1 MPTAYIAIE
10 DRAERERITSA
21 LHRRDWS
28 VVAHATG
35 FHLLSDLADVIE
47 GRSRE
52 LPALIVVDA
61 YARGCAGTTIAA
73 GLHDL
78 GLDIPVEIVPRRPKP
93 VERDRV
99 SSAA

>member
-1 MPTAYIAIE
+1 MKTAYIAIE
-10 DRAERERITSA
+10 DRVQRERIMRA
-21 LHRRDWS
+21 LQRRGWS

-35 FHLLSDLADVIE
+35 FHLLSELADVIE
-47 GRSRE
+47 GKARE
-52 LPALIVVDA
+52 LPGLIVVDA

-78 GLDIPVEIVPRRPKP
+78 GLDIPVEIIPRRPKR
-93 VERDRV
+93 VEGDRV

>member
-1 MPTAYIAIE
+1 MPTAYISIE
-10 DRAERERITSA
+10 DRKHRDRIIDA
-21 LHRRDWS
+21 LRGRGWS
-28 VVAHATG
+28 VAVHPTG
-35 FHLLSDLADVIE
+35 FHLLSELADVIE

-52 LPALIVVDA
+52 FPALIVVDA
-61 YARGCAGTTIAA
+61 FSRGCAGTTIAA

-78 GLDIPVEIVPRRPKP
+78 GLDIPVEIVPRCAEP

>member
-1 MPTAYIAIE
+1 MSTAYLSIE
-10 DRAERERITSA
+10 DRAERERITHA
-21 LHRRDWS
+21 LHGRGWS
-28 VVAHATG
+28 VVTYPTG
-35 FHLLSDLADVIE
+35 FHLLSELADVIE
-47 GRSRE
+47 GRARE

-78 GLDIPVEIVPRRPKP
+78 GLDIPVEIIPRRARRSEP
-93 VERDRV
+93 DRV

>member
-10 DRAERERITSA
+10 DRAHRERIRDA
-21 LHRRDWS
+21 LHRRGWS
-28 VVAHATG
+28 VVSHATG
-35 FHLLSDLADVIE
+35 FHLLSDLADVID
-47 GRSRE
+47 GRTRDR
-52 LPALIVVDA
+52 PALIVVDA

-78 GLDIPVEIVPRRPKP
+78 GLDIPVEIVPRRPKRQ
-93 VERDRV
+93 EGDRL

>member
-1 MPTAYIAIE
+1 MKTAYIAIE
-10 DRAERERITSA
+10 DRVQRERIMRA
-21 LHRRDWS
+21 LDRRGWS

-35 FHLLSDLADVIE
+35 FHLLSELADVIE
-47 GRSRE
+47 GKARE
-52 LPALIVVDA
+52 LPGLIVVDA

-93 VERDRV
+93 VDGDRV